1 MKHFQ
6 CSNLVLGLVAGGDGD
21 DAGSFAGPDRGA
33 RAAANHEH
41 TYLGCCFRFYFR
53 NARYVRFA

>member
-1 MKHFQ
+1 MLEP
-6 CSNLVLGLVAGGDGD
+6 CRLGLVAGGDGD